1 MNYRAPESALNYGGA
16 LDVCAKFA
24 KGDVEIGNRGTWK
37 PTTLSIYVGFV
48 AGLAKKGFA

>member
-1 MNYRAPESALNYGGA
+1 MNYGGP
-16 LDVCAKFA
+16 LDVGAKFA
-24 KGDVEIGNRGTWK
+24 KGDVEIANCGTWK